1 MQSVGKQEKTVTQMM
16 GQGCFR
22 KIETIERLHMESTKE
37 KKNTLSLYITAA
49 VYVLFNLRLAS
60 DPISSIVATVKQIVL
75 TAPYVIGITYV
86 AVAIVQY
93 MAKGEKV
100 PWPQR
105 FRLFFTIGIFAG
117 LVYGIY
123 DYTGGGLAQ

>member
-1 MQSVGKQEKTVTQMM
+1 
-16 GQGCFR
+16 
-22 KIETIERLHMESTKE
+22 MESTEE
-37 KKNTLSLYITAA
+37 KKNTLSFYITAA

-60 DPISSIVATVKQIVL
+60 GPIPSIVATVKQIVL
-75 TAPYVIGITYV
+75 TAPYVIGITCV

-93 MAKGEKV
+93 MAGGEKV

-123 DYTGGGLAQ
+123 DYTGGGLS

>member
-1 MQSVGKQEKTVTQMM
+1 
-16 GQGCFR
+16 
-22 KIETIERLHMESTKE
+22 MESTKG
-37 KKNTLSLYITAA
+37 KNTLSFYVTAA

-60 DPISSIVATVKQIVL
+60 GPLPSLLATVKQIAM
-75 TAPYVIGITYV
+75 TAPYVAGITWILV
-86 AVAIVQY
+86 GFIQY

-117 LVYGIY
+117 LVYAIY
-123 DYTGGGLAQ
+123 DYTGGGVPQ

>member
-1 MQSVGKQEKTVTQMM
+1 M
-16 GQGCFR
+16 
-22 KIETIERLHMESTKE
+22 ETTEG
-37 KKNTLSLYITAA
+37 KKNNNVSFYVTAA

-60 DPISSIVATVKQIVL
+60 DLLTSILATGKQILL

-93 MAKGEKV
+93 MAEGEKV

-123 DYTGGGLAQ
+123 DYTGGGLPQ

>member
-1 MQSVGKQEKTVTQMM
+1 M
-16 GQGCFR
+16 
-22 KIETIERLHMESTKE
+22 ETTEG
-37 KKNTLSLYITAA
+37 KKNNSVSFYITAA

-60 DPISSIVATVKQIVL
+60 DPLASIVATGKQILL
-75 TAPYVIGITYV
+75 TSPYVIGITYFIV
-86 AVAIVQY
+86 AVIQY
-93 MAKGEKV
+93 MAKGQKV

-123 DYTGGGLAQ
+123 DYTGGVVPPQLP

>member
-1 MQSVGKQEKTVTQMM
+1 MS
-16 GQGCFR
+16 
-22 KIETIERLHMESTKE
+22 
-37 KKNTLSLYITAA
+37 
-49 VYVLFNLRLAS
+49 
-60 DPISSIVATVKQIVL
+60 
-75 TAPYVIGITYV
+75 GITYV

-93 MAKGEKV
+93 MSEGEKV

-123 DYTGGGLAQ
+123 DYTGGGVPQ

>member
-1 MQSVGKQEKTVTQMM
+1 MEMTEGKKD
-16 GQGCFR
+16 F
-22 KIETIERLHMESTKE
+22 S
-37 KKNTLSLYITAA
+37 LSFYVTAA

-60 DPISSIVATVKQIVL
+60 DPLSSVLATGEQILL

-86 AVAIVQY
+86 FVAVIQY

-105 FRLFFTIGIFAG
+105 FRLFFTIGIIAG

-123 DYTGGGLAQ
+123 DYTGGGIPK

>member
-1 MQSVGKQEKTVTQMM
+1 
-16 GQGCFR
+16 
-22 KIETIERLHMESTKE
+22 MESTKG
-37 KKNTLSLYITAA
+37 KNTLSFYITAA

-60 DPISSIVATVKQIVL
+60 DPITSIVATGKQILL
-75 TAPYVIGITYV
+75 TAPYVIGITCV

-93 MAKGEKV
+93 MSEGEKV

-105 FRLFFTIGIFAG
+105 LRLFFTIGIFAG

-123 DYTGGGLAQ
+123 DYTSGGLPQ